1 MANKPTSPQD
11 ATGRAVEEAA
21 KRNAAEIAARA
32 DEIALSRAAEAAS
45 LEHEVFD
52 PKNPDAPI
60 LLDEVEEVGVSV
72 STENEYVIIRT
83 ISDIEDM
90 TYGVVNG
97 APQNFTFKAGV
108 KYKVPVDLASYLAR
122 LGYTWKA

>member
-32 DEIALSRAAEAAS
+32 DEIALSRAAEAES

-60 LLDEVEEVGVSV
+60 LLDEVEELGVSV
-72 STENEYVIIRT
+72 NADNYVIIRT

-90 TYGVVNG
+90 TYGVLNG
-97 APQNFTFKAGV
+97 APQNYTFKAGV

>member
-32 DEIALSRAAEAAS
+32 DEIALSRAAEAQS

-52 PKNPDAPI
+52 PKNPEQPI

-72 STENEYVIIRT
+72 NADNYVIIRT

-97 APQNFTFKAGV
+97 APQNYTFKAGV

>member
-1 MANKPTSPQD
+1 VANKPTSPQD
-11 ATGRAVEEAA
+11 TTGRAVEEAA
-21 KRNAAEIAARA
+21 KRNAAELAARK

-45 LEHEVFD
+45 LENDVFD
-52 PKNPDAPI
+52 PKQPDAPI
-60 LLDEVEEVGVSV
+60 LLDEVEEVGV
-72 STENEYVIIRT
+72 NIAADDFVIIRT
-83 ISDIEDM
+83 ISDIDDM

-108 KYKVPVDLASYLAR
+108 KYKVPADLASYLAR

>member
-1 MANKPTSPQD
+1 VANKPTSPQD
-11 ATGRAVEEAA
+11 TTGRAVEEAA
-21 KRNAAEIAARA
+21 KRNAAELAARA
-32 DEIALSRAAEAAS
+32 ETISLSRAAEAAS
-45 LEHEVFD
+45 LENEVFD
-52 PKNPDAPI
+52 PKQPDAPI
-60 LLDEVEEVGVSV
+60 LLDEVEELGVNV
-72 STENEYVIIRT
+72 AADEYIIIRT

-97 APQNFTFKAGV
+97 APQNYTFKAGV

>member
-1 MANKPTSPQD
+1 VANKPTSPQD

-32 DEIALSRAAEAAS
+32 DQIALSRAAEAQS

-52 PKNPDAPI
+52 PKNPDQPI

-72 STENEYVIIRT
+72 NADNYVIIRT

-108 KYKVPVDLASYLAR
+108 KYKVPADLASYLAR